1 MKYIKTE
8 NGVYEVINFMENVDV
23 YNVKTN
29 HTELY
34 SGLIS
39 YDSVIKEADNLE
51 SLFDL
56 LVAVN
61 RKEWHITILK
71 KAFEFEDKFT
81 PVKNCS
87 LKSMSGW
94 IEFFNTWYKDYDI
107 YGAVWTPKGLK
118 YIAKYNKEGE
128 AEYIWD

>member
-8 NGVYEVINFMENVDV
+8 YGVYEVIHFFEATGY
-23 YNVKTN
+23 YNVKTDSS
-29 HTELY
+29 EPY

-39 YDSVIKEADNLE
+39 LDSVILESDNLE
-51 SLFDL
+51 RLCDL

-61 RKEWHITILK
+61 RKERYNTILK
-71 KAFEFEDKFT
+71 KTFEFEDKLT

-94 IEFFNTWYKDYDI
+94 IETFSSWYKDYDI
-107 YGAVWTPKGLK
+107 YGAIWTPKGLK
-118 YIAKYNKEGE
+118 YIAKFNEDGE
-128 AEYIWD
+128 AEIYD